1 MNKNVKGVRKVY
13 NRKIIRNKIRQ
24 KYTNKAVRNVW
35 IAIKDS
41 AKGLI

>member
-1 MNKNVKGVRKVY
+1 MNKNINEVIKVY

-35 IAIKDS
+35 IAIKDGV
-41 AKGLI
+41 KGLI

>member
-24 KYTNKAVRNVW
+24 KYTNKSVRNVW
-35 IAIKDS
+35 IAIKDG